1 MTDIVERLRVHARP
15 VNIDHHGASDAAMLE
30 AAAEIERLR
39 AENERLSNIT
49 HEVRD
54 NPEKIWLE
62 PGCSPER
69 CWSETRLDDCEE
81 HGCGAKAVAY
91 VREDIVDTLRSV
103 SNYLGEQLAMMI
115 DNAGNVANLRAD
127 NARLR
132 AALAESAD
140 ELDAY
145 YRMEYP
151 GDHPY
156 NKAKLAQALASNPA
170 RAALKE
176 TSDG

>member
-1 MTDIVERLRVHARP
+1 MTDSTVWVRLGAALDRSPDAHRVELNRETAE
-15 VNIDHHGASDAAMLE
+15 AML
-30 AAAEIERLR
+30 AEH
-39 AENERLSNIT
+39 AT
-49 HEVRD
+49 
-54 NPEKIWLE
+54 
-62 PGCSPER
+62 
-69 CWSETRLDDCEE
+69 
-81 HGCGAKAVAY
+81 
-91 VREDIVDTLRSV
+91 
-103 SNYLGEQLAMMI
+103 
-115 DNAGNVANLRAD
+115 LRAD

>member
-1 MTDIVERLRVHARP
+1 MSDLVKRLRAPAYWFSGSSEGHEGENSAPLDAASTIERLRVELTRINMENDRLTRTNRAKREHR
-15 VNIDHHGASDAAMLE
+15 NKLLH
-30 AAAEIERLR
+30 EI
-39 AENERLSNIT
+39 T
-49 HEVRD
+49 
-54 NPEKIWLE
+54 
-62 PGCSPER
+62 
-69 CWSETRLDDCEE
+69 
-81 HGCGAKAVAY
+81 
-91 VREDIVDTLRSV
+91 
-103 SNYLGEQLAMMI
+103 
-115 DNAGNVANLRAD
+115 
-127 NARLR
+127 RLR